1 MGEYRIGSASVGRTW
16 FSIRGA
22 PFDLRLGHH
31 VATTKD
37 QQFEDE
43 EMQRLAR
50 AMCWSALKDGL
61 PS

>member
-37 QQFEDE
+37 QQFENE
-43 EMQRLAR
+43 ERQTRTSEIPNA
-50 AMCWSALKDGL
+50 ADA
-61 PS
+61 